1 MFRRLPDQRCHEAVR
16 PAARLRW
23 SGVDVNQHASGE
35 YGDSATSG
43 PDTFPTPSPT
53 RCSCG
58 CTGSIARS
66 SATSAWAWHPLRNNY
81 RFSCRTAAAA
91 APLAA
96 SHRDLGLPG
105 GTPSKGAATATATGT
120 GFSASATWTGSGASV
135 TGSCG
140 NPARSATST
149 ACGTQSAPA
158 QTSATATS
166 CCRVNSSSWH
176 PDALGSLRGSD
187 LHCQ

>member
-1 MFRRLPDQRCHEAVR
+1 MLRRLPDQRCHEAVC

-23 SGVDVNQHASGE
+23 PGVDVNQHAGGP
-35 YGDSATSG
+35 YRDSATSCA
-43 PDTFPTPSPT
+43 DAFPTPSTT
-53 RCSCG
+53 RPSCG
-58 CTGSIARS
+58 
-66 SATSAWAWHPLRNNY
+66 ATNNY
-81 RFSCRTAAAA
+81 RFSCGAAAA
-91 APLAA
+91 AAALAA

-120 GFSASATWTGSGASV
+120 GFSAAATWTGSGASV

-140 NPARSATST
+140 NPARSATCT
-149 ACGTQSAPA
+149 ACGTQSAAA